1 MKYTGFI
8 FISALALATASCSSD
23 SVDGDGDLFRRG
35 AFEQTV
41 DGTRMVF
48 VASQENDN
56 DVMFT
61 WDRINQNYIS
71 NDITSANKYSGDIT
85 VPATV
90 SHDGKQYNVKCVD
103 DYSFFYCGKLVE
115 LHVKAA
121 IPPEMESDFDNAANA
136 TLYVPKGSADLYNA
150 NEKWGQFANIIEEQ

>member
-71 NDITSANKYSGDIT
+71 NDITSANKYSGDMRKAHGHNSKRGSGILGSQ
-85 VPATV
+85 PAGAFHQHHEAYPPFNDKEHERSAVCLLRKVRQAEDRATATCR
-90 SHDGKQYNVKCVD
+90 SHC
-103 DYSFFYCGKLVE
+103 
-115 LHVKAA
+115 
-121 IPPEMESDFDNAANA
+121 
-136 TLYVPKGSADLYNA
+136 
-150 NEKWGQFANIIEEQ
+150 

>member
-71 NDITSANKYSGDIT
+71 NDITSANKYSGGHHG
-85 VPATV
+85 A
-90 SHDGKQYNVKCVD
+90 G
-103 DYSFFYCGKLVE
+103 YSQPRRQAV
-115 LHVKAA
+115 
-121 IPPEMESDFDNAANA
+121 
-136 TLYVPKGSADLYNA
+136 
-150 NEKWGQFANIIEEQ
+150 